1 MKRWSMK
8 RLGALAFE
16 RERLARS
23 WNETNKQA
31 GSLGGRLA
39 FLYSVTPAS
48 KVPQLVQDQAARM
61 LNYCRKELGLGPVTI
76 SWIEWELKRRTSRQ
90 VLFVRTRAICG
101 IAATKGDGR
110 SWSWP
115 GDGALTDRL
124 LMRKLLAGAQGDVVF
139 IRWDL
144 PLREMLLTIAHEAR
158 HLWHAAQGSTLDVGA
173 EDAECEA
180 FAVRALNQITGGKS
194 CSY

>member
-1 MKRWSMK
+1 MK

-158 HLWHAAQGSTLDVGA
+158 HLWYAAQGSTLDVGA

-180 FAVRALNQITGGKS
+180 FALQALKNISGGKQ
-194 CSY
+194 